1 MIGKHKHMV
10 AAAAF
15 LAAGTVGTVPA
26 QAHPHVWVD
35 AVAAMGIRDGA
46 LREIRMRWTFDDF
59 FSLVLFE
66 DFDVNDSKTFE
77 PNEIDKM
84 RDGAFTG
91 LGEVGFFTDLRI
103 DGVRVDWSGARDF
116 GVEMGEDGRASYL
129 FTLDLP
135 EAVDPTARKV
145 SVTLYDP
152 DYYVDVQ
159 FAETGGVSFPELD
172 AAMECGARYEPAE
185 DTPIYFG
192 AVIPTRA
199 VVECWRTGS

>member
-1 MIGKHKHMV
+1 MIGQFKHGI
-10 AAAAF
+10 AAAVV
-15 LAAGTVGTVPA
+15 LSAGAVTAVPA
-26 QAHPHVWVD
+26 AAHPHVWVD
-35 AVAAMGIRDGA
+35 AVVDLAVRDGA
-46 LREIRMRWTFDDF
+46 LREIRMRWTFDEF

-77 PNEIDKM
+77 PNEVEKM

-91 LGEVGFFTDLRI
+91 LGEVAFFTDLRI
-103 DGVRVDWSGARDF
+103 DGMRVDWSGARDF

-135 EAVDPTARKV
+135 EAADPVARKV
-145 SVTLYDP
+145 TVALYDP

-159 FAETGGVSFPELD
+159 FAETGGVSFSDLD
-172 AAMECGARYEPAE
+172 PAMECGARYEPAE

-199 VVECWRTGS
+199 VIECWRTGS

>member
-1 MIGKHKHMV
+1 MIGKFKCGI
-10 AAAAF
+10 AAAF
-15 LAAGTVGTVPA
+15 LSSVGAVAAGPA
-26 QAHPHVWVD
+26 AAHPHVWVD
-35 AVAAMGIRDGA
+35 AVADLGIREGA
-46 LREIRMRWTFDDF
+46 LQEVRMRWTFDDF

-66 DFDVNDSKTFE
+66 DFDVNDNKRFE
-77 PNEIDKM
+77 PNEVEKM

-91 LGEVGFFTDLRI
+91 LGEVAFFTDLRI

-116 GVEMGEDGRASYL
+116 GVELGEDGRASYL

-135 EAVDPTARKV
+135 QPVDPVAHKV

-159 FAETGGVSFPELD
+159 FAETGGVSFTDLD
-172 AAMECGARYEPAE
+172 PSLECGARYEPAE

-192 AVIPTRA
+192 SVIPKRA
-199 VVECWRTGS
+199 VVECWRLGS